1 MFRRHIWAILYT
13 IALVGFTVYI
23 ALDTFVLETVYETVE
38 IPEVTTSVT
47 EVTEITT
54 VPETTT
60 TVETTAEEITTS
72 EETEATSEATEA
84 STTTA
89 STATDATTTVTTTVA
104 TTATTTAA
112 TTATTV
118 ATEAETV
125 ITDSYYSD
133 GNITI
138 TITEYRENDTTVYVA
153 DVVLSSAEYL
163 QTAFAKNAYGKN
175 VTEKT
180 SDISERVGAILAIN
194 GDYYGAQETGYVIR
208 NGVLYRST
216 GSSDNEDLV
225 IYADGSFEI
234 ISESDVTAEELLN
247 AGAYQ
252 VLSFGPALVQSGK
265 ISVTEDEEVGKAKTS
280 NPRTAIGIIDD
291 LHYVFVVADGRT
303 DESEGLSLYELAEF
317 MQSLGVETAYNL
329 DGGGSSTMV
338 FNGEVINNPTSSG
351 KTIKERKVSD
361 IVYIGY

>member
-1 MFRRHIWAILYT
+1 MRHLWAVLYST
-13 IALVGFTVYI
+13 LLIAFTVYI

-38 IPEVTTSVT
+38 TPEVTTSVTAEVT

-54 VPETTT
+54 APETTT
-60 TVETTAEEITTS
+60 AVETTTSETTITEETTTTS
-72 EETEATSEATEA
+72 E
-84 STTTA
+84 TTA
-89 STATDATTTVTTTVA
+89 SVTTEATTVTTTVA

-112 TTATTV
+112 TTATTA

-125 ITDSYYSD
+125 ITDNYYSD

-138 TITEYRENDTTVYVA
+138 TITEYRENDTTIYVA
-153 DVVLSSAEYL
+153 DVVLSSADYL
-163 QTAFAKNAYGKN
+163 KTAFAKNAYGKN

-180 SDISERVGAILAIN
+180 STIADRVGAILAIN

-208 NGVLYRST
+208 NGVLYRSE
-216 GSSDNEDLV
+216 GSKDNEDLV
-225 IYADGSFEI
+225 IYPDGSFEI
-234 ISESDVTAEELLN
+234 ISEGDITAEELL
-247 AGAYQ
+247 ADGACQ
-252 VLSFGPALVQSGK
+252 VLSFGPALVQSGE

-280 NPRTAIGIIDD
+280 NPRTAIGIIDE
-291 LHYVFVVADGRT
+291 LHYVFIVADGRT
-303 DESEGLSLYELAEF
+303 SESEGLSLYELADF
-317 MQSLGVETAYNL
+317 MQSIGVVTAYNL